1 MIDIDARS
9 SKPSLARCAL
19 GVVDDAR
26 PRRADA
32 ADTDAAAIA
41 ARPSAQLPAGTAGP
55 GASIGTCTRRSSAA
69 ARHRS
74 TSSGHGHRS
83 RRSSSTA
90 RGPHDIRAHG
100 RVLAFAGPPAGF
112 ATAVHHPGT
121 APDPFVA
128 RGLSAIGGDIAAA
141 GDSAADHLAADVAA
155 RLTEG

>member
-1 MIDIDARS
+1 MIDIDTRELDAV
-9 SKPSLARCAL
+9 AAAL
-19 GVVDDAR
+19 RAGAVDDAIDR
-26 PRRADA
+26 QA
-32 ADTDAAAIA
+32 ADVLPELADDAVRAV
-41 ARPSAQLPAGTAGP
+41 R
-55 GASIGTCTRRSSAA
+55 AA
-69 ARHRS
+69 ARRHRRTGALDRS
-74 TSSGHGHRS
+74 VHASIVGSGVDTVARVTANDVAPIIVRGS
-83 RRSSSTA
+83 R
-90 RGPHDIRAHG
+90 PHDIRAHG